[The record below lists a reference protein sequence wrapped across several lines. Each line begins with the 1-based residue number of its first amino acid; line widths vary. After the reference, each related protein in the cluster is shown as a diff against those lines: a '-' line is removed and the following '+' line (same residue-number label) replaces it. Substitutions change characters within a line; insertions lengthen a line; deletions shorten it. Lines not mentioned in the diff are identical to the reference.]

1 MNKEFKRNTV
11 KYLHNLCLKN
21 LYKNLQK
28 QRNYKNLI
36 WYMKVK
42 FIILKRNH
50 FMSNLNNV

>member
-50 FMSNLNNV
+50 FMSSLNNV